1 MHKGCGLLISPQEK
15 EVIGSESADG
25 FWLLLTVRAG
35 PRGRLSQGAQG
46 QIQETS
52 LYISIH
58 NHIQRA
64 GQGKTG
70 SPGAEGRA
78 DVRNELSAR
87 RRC

>member
-46 QIQETS
+46 QIQETTFIYFYTQS
-52 LYISIH
+52 HPKSWTR
-58 NHIQRA
+58 QDWEPR
-64 GQGKTG
+64 
-70 SPGAEGRA
+70 S
-78 DVRNELSAR
+78 
-87 RRC
+87 